1 MIRLIYHF
9 KIISLPCLFKKFF
22 SITEVASHLQQPPPL
37 YLANLRG
44 RGKWG
49 GGGGIYYSDLIHNT
63 VEEEQAGSLPGF
75 LFPAR
80 KKQTEK
86 LKKMSKLSKHDSI
99 ETDSVVDDGKLSRI
113 L

>member
-1 MIRLIYHF
+1 M
-9 KIISLPCLFKKFF
+9 
-22 SITEVASHLQQPPPL
+22 
-37 YLANLRG
+37 
-44 RGKWG
+44 G
-49 GGGGIYYSDLIHNT
+49 GGGESIIQTSSII
-63 VEEEQAGSLPGF
+63 EEEQAGSLPGF

>member
-1 MIRLIYHF
+1 LLRTCNNL
-9 KIISLPCLFKKFF
+9 
-22 SITEVASHLQQPPPL
+22 PPL

-49 GGGGIYYSDLIHNT
+49 GGESIIQTSSII
-63 VEEEQAGSLPGF
+63 EEEQAGSLPGF

-99 ETDSVVDDGKLSRI
+99 ETDSVVDDGKLSGI